1 VRSFI
6 AVRLEKGRNLKMS
19 TMVVVN
25 QAESAKALVRWA
37 ARIAQ
42 MRKTPL
48 TVLCCLSGEPILP
61 IEPVPA
67 EHPAGSEELL
77 RVAAEAISEIQNG
90 EVSIFVMRHP
100 DPAQAVMEE
109 IKEKK
114 IEFVCASMDSTQPKN
129 SPGNKL
135 GRRLLRFA
143 PCGSFLLD
151 PGDGDGT
158 RYERIMLPMDWAVDA
173 YTLRKAVDFG
183 EKSGCTIKALE
194 VGSYFGTDSQ
204 AVAKRSLESKLKH
217 AGVESSQ
224 SIEPTITLIGR
235 KWKGIVHK
243 SRDCD
248 LLLVG
253 GTSTRGLSKFREEE
267 KKHISREAPRV
278 AIGFISPKS
287 LEREPS
293 WLGLVGNR
301 ILGWLPV
308 LDAEDRIDLF
318 DRLQVGARWNVDF
331 IMMICL
337 STAIASLGLIQNST
351 AVVIGA
357 MVVAPLMT
365 PLIGSGLALVQGNTS
380 LFRDSLKAMGFGIGA
395 ALLISVFFGLTAPME
410 ALTPELLARGA
421 PTLIDLAVA
430 FFSGVAAAY
439 AVARPSL
446 LGALA
451 GVAIAAAL
459 VPPLATVGIAF
470 AEGAWQISQ
479 GAAILF
485 LTNLVA
491 IILGAAFIYRRLGI
505 QGTRSGIKSPL
516 WMRRT
521 VLILILITVLLTAPL
536 GFKLAQQLREGQTR
550 PYTLP
555 VSQSVYQAINK
566 RIHQEYGVTLISA
579 VRFAIKSDTDAAILL
594 SAQKPIS
601 VDLVSDLK
609 QLMNDEMGE
618 NVRVA
623 VHVLKE
629 VKVKRSLF

>member
-1 VRSFI
+1 MV
-6 AVRLEKGRNLKMS
+6 AV
-19 TMVVVN
+19 TQV
-25 QAESAKALVRWA
+25 ESAKALVRWA
-37 ARIAQ
+37 ARFAQ
-42 MRKTPL
+42 MRNTPL
-48 TVLCCLSGEPILP
+48 TVIYCLFGEPSLP
-61 IEPVPA
+61 IEPVTE

-77 RVAAEAISEIQNG
+77 QVAAEAISEIQDM
-90 EVSIFVMRHP
+90 EISLFVTRHP
-100 DPAQAVMEE
+100 DPAQAIMKE
-109 IKEKK
+109 IESRK
-114 IEFVCASMDSTQPKN
+114 IEFVCASMDSTQPKD
-129 SPGNKL
+129 SPINRL

-143 PCGSFLLD
+143 PCGTFLLD

-158 RYERIMLPMDWAVDA
+158 KYKRIMLPMDWALDRF
-173 YTLRKAVDFG
+173 TLRTAVDFG
-183 EKSGCTIKALE
+183 QKFDCTIKPLE

-204 AVAKRSLESKLKH
+204 AVAKRSLESKLQQ
-217 AGVESSQ
+217 AGIEPSK
-224 SIEPTITLIGR
+224 SIEPTITLVGR

-243 SRDCD
+243 SRDND

-253 GTSTRGLSKFREEE
+253 ARSTRGLRKFRDEE
-267 KKHISREAPRV
+267 KRHISREAPRV

-287 LEREPS
+287 LEGKQSRI
-293 WLGLVGNR
+293 GLIGNR

-380 LFRDSLKAMGFGIGA
+380 LFRDSLKAMGFGIGS
-395 ALLISVFFGLTAPME
+395 ALLISILFGFIAPIE
-410 ALTPELLARGA
+410 ELTPELLARGA

-430 FFSGVAAAY
+430 FLSGVAAAY

-470 AEGAWQISQ
+470 ATGTWKISE

-505 QGTRSGIKSPL
+505 QGTRSGVSSPL

-521 VLILILITVLLTAPL
+521 VLILVLITVMLTAPL

-555 VSQSVYQAINK
+555 VSQSVHQAIK
-566 RIHQEYGVTLISA
+566 ERIHQEYGVTFISA
-579 VRFAIKSDTDAAILL
+579 VRFGAKSDTDAAILL
-594 SAQKPIS
+594 SAPKPVS
-601 VDLVSDLK
+601 VNLVSDLK
-609 QLMNDEMGE
+609 QLLNDEMGE
-618 NVRVA
+618 NVHVA

-629 VKVKRSLF
+629 AGVKRSKF